1 MTFLFFNFSVESDR
15 QRAIDGLVHYRDIA
29 RPFETHN
36 SLSDSWEHLP
46 YPISPVTWFHYYT
59 LLETILRSHD
69 RDTDIFICGTV
80 MTPFPVVFYEHV
92 RMVVYRMFYRN
103 TPYCVFRFLG
113 LVRFRLLFVST
124 TTIENRIEFERF
136 RISTTFSDPIYHD
149 LRSES

>member
-1 MTFLFFNFSVESDR
+1 MESDR
-15 QRAIDGLVHYRDIA
+15 QRALDGLTDYRDRG

-36 SLSDSWEHLP
+36 TLSHSWERLP
-46 YPISPVTWFHYYT
+46 YLISPLTWFHYYT
-59 LLETILRSHD
+59 LLETIVRSND

-80 MTPFPVVFYEHV
+80 MTPFPVVFYEHT
-92 RMVVYRMFYRN
+92 RLEVYRMFYRN
-103 TPYCVFRFLG
+103 TPYSVFRFLG
-113 LVRFRLLFVST
+113 LIRFRLLFVST